1 MQQKPAAERRPP
13 KGAVVSYEE
22 RFAVSDIGPRGV
34 QLHEV
39 RGDIAVV
46 SYFVPHAGVD
56 YPVGA
61 TTEVYRAAQEQ
72 RHEVPVVDLYDTY
85 EQARDEAV
93 SRSRAIAGLG
103 GEAS

>member
-1 MQQKPAAERRPP
+1 
-13 KGAVVSYEE
+13 VSYEA
-22 RFAVSDIGPRGV
+22 RFVVSDIGPRGV

-39 RGDIAVV
+39 RGDTAVV

-61 TTEVYRAAQEQ
+61 ASGVYRAAQER

-93 SRSRAIAGLG
+93 SRSRATAGMDR
-103 GEAS
+103 EAS